1 MSVSLQS
8 AFVTQKIDCIYT
20 NLIWLF
26 IVCNVFWI
34 FLGTINTT
42 FDKKIEGLMCS
53 CLKKI
58 SGIFFVLQA
67 YLLLACEQVLHKGTL
82 AAEQEKEG
90 ELATTSP
97 EVEFHLE
104 FPCGSLWTEL
114 SDFCQSAM
122 WKKKLKNMTFLMS
135 SRPISI
141 LHRLFWYRYSIS
153 RDFIVANSPSF
164 SCPATW
170 ALMLTG

>member
-1 MSVSLQS
+1 MLCQCSAEPPTLSWAGSQKNSRTNWYKRIMSVSLQS

-42 FDKKIEGLMCS
+42 FDNKIEGLMCS
-53 CLKKI
+53 CLKKT
-58 SGIFFVLQA
+58 SRIFFVLQA
-67 YLLLACEQVLHKGTL
+67 YFNIASLCQQALHKGTL
-82 AAEQEKEG
+82 AAGQEKEG
-90 ELATTSP
+90 ELATTSL
-97 EVEFHLE
+97 EIEFHLQ

-122 WKKKLKNMTFLMS
+122 
-135 SRPISI
+135 
-141 LHRLFWYRYSIS
+141 
-153 RDFIVANSPSF
+153 
-164 SCPATW
+164 
-170 ALMLTG
+170 